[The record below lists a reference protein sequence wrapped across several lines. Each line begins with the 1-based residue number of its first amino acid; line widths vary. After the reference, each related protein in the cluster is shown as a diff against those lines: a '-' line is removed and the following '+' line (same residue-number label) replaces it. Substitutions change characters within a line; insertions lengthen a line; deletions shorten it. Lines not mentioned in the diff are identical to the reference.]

1 MPPAVS
7 GNRSRVPSTPYDQS
21 PTPQRPTTTHI
32 SPRPPLRHR
41 QLHSTP
47 IHLQPRPTTAAST
60 PPTDTH
66 PNGTAKASE
75 TTGPVTAVG
84 GRPSPQRK
92 GEKSSPRE
100 CSRGQTPEKKPRRE
114 PHAHDVPRP
123 WAFVVAG
130 PN

>member
-47 IHLQPRPTTAAST
+47 IHLQP
-60 PPTDTH
+60 
-66 PNGTAKASE
+66 
-75 TTGPVTAVG
+75 
-84 GRPSPQRK
+84 GRPLPPPLPQ
-92 GEKSSPRE
+92 PTPT
-100 CSRGQTPEKKPRRE
+100 QTE
-114 PHAHDVPRP
+114 PLRLVRP
-123 WAFVVAG
+123 
-130 PN
+130 PDR